1 MELSGQTI
9 LRKNEYLRFKIYT
22 SMKKFLFLLLS
33 FSAFSD
39 VKLPTLVSNGMVL
52 QRDIPVKIWGWAN
65 AGEKVTVTFK
75 GKKIRAIGDSKGNWA
90 CTLPATPAGGPY
102 EIKVNEVLLKDVLF
116 GDVWLC
122 SGQSNMVINMERV
135 KEKYPADIASANNP
149 QIRNFFI
156 PTAISKV
163 DIKQNLPASSWL
175 PVTPENVLQ
184 MGAVSYFFARDLY
197 AKYQVPIGIINSSVG
212 GTPIESWISEEGL
225 KEFPAYI
232 KDTTKTAPPAPTAKK
247 STDRGLSEK
256 WASES
261 NQPKGWKRFAIP
273 GFWEDQGLRDLNGV
287 VWFRREIEIPASL
300 AGQPAKLFM
309 GRIVDADQV
318 FVNGEQVGNVTYQYP
333 PRRYTV
339 KKDLLKA
346 GKNVVVIRVTNT
358 AGKGGFVP
366 DKRYEMIVGDRS
378 IDLQGDWEYK
388 VGEVFPPVV
397 EKPAPSNFTP
407 TALYNAMIAPFLPY
421 SLKGVVWY
429 QGETNVWKPEVY
441 ASLLPALAK
450 DWRTKF
456 KQPELPFLYVQ
467 LPGFQDRNFLPS
479 ESNMAVLREGQLTSL
494 RIPRSGMAVTL
505 DLGEWNDI
513 HPLTKK
519 PIGERLALVARKI
532 AYGENLVSSGPIY
545 ESNAIEGNRIRIR
558 FGETGSGLAINKTDE
573 DELTYFAIAGKDKK
587 FVWAKAIIERNTVVV
602 WSDEV
607 AEPVYVRYGWAD
619 NPEGA
624 NLINVEG
631 LPASPF
637 RTDF

>member
-1 MELSGQTI
+1 
-9 LRKNEYLRFKIYT
+9 
-22 SMKKFLFLLLS
+22 MKKLLFLLLS
-33 FSAFSD
+33 FSAFAD
-39 VKLPTLVSNGMVL
+39 VKLPSLVSNGMVL

-65 AGEKVTVTFK
+65 PGEKVTVSFK
-75 GKKIRAIGDSKGNWA
+75 GKKIRSSADAMGNWSA
-90 CTLPATPAGGPY
+90 TLPATPAGGPY
-102 EIKVNEVLLKDVLF
+102 EILVNEIRLQDVLF

-122 SGQSNMVINMERV
+122 SGQSNMVLNMERV
-135 KEKYPADIASANNP
+135 KEKYSTDIASANYP

-156 PTAISKV
+156 PTAISKIDV
-163 DIKQNLPASSWL
+163 KQDLPASSWL
-175 PVTPENVLQ
+175 PVNPENVLL

-212 GTPIESWISEEGL
+212 GTPIESWISEDGL
-225 KEFPAYI
+225 KEFPAYM
-232 KDTTKTAPPAPTAKK
+232 KDTTHTSASPPAPRK
-247 STDRGLSEK
+247 SADRGLSEK
-256 WASES
+256 WASPAYL
-261 NQPKGWKRFAIP
+261 PKGWKRFAIP

-287 VWFRREIEIPASL
+287 VWFRREIEIPSSL
-300 AGQPAKLFM
+300 AGMPAKLFM

-339 KKDLLKA
+339 KNGLLKA
-346 GKNVVVIRVTNT
+346 GKNLVVIRVTNT
-358 AGKGGFVP
+358 SGKGGFVP
-366 DKRYEMIVGDRS
+366 DKQYELIVGNQT

-388 VGEVFPPVV
+388 VGEVFPPVT
-397 EKPAPSNFTP
+397 EKPAPSAYTP

-421 SLKGVVWY
+421 SLKGFVWY
-429 QGETNVWKPEVY
+429 QGESNVGKPGVY
-441 ASLLPALAK
+441 ESLLPALAN

-479 ESNMAVLREGQLTSL
+479 ESNMAVLREGQLKSL
-494 RIPRSGMAVTL
+494 NIPRSGMAVTL

-519 PIGERLALVARKI
+519 PIGERLALAARKI
-532 AYGENLVSSGPIY
+532 AYGENIVSSGPIY

-558 FGETGSGLAINKTDE
+558 FRETGSGLAIKKTDE

-607 AEPVYVRYGWAD
+607 AEPMYVRYGWAD
-619 NPEGA
+619 NPDGA

-637 RTDF
+637 RTDN

>member
-1 MELSGQTI
+1 
-9 LRKNEYLRFKIYT
+9 
-22 SMKKFLFLLLS
+22 MKKLLFLLLS
-33 FSAFSD
+33 FSAFAD
-39 VKLPTLVSNGMVL
+39 VKLPSLVSNGMVL

-65 AGEKVTVTFK
+65 PGEKVTVSFK
-75 GKKIRAIGDSKGNWA
+75 GKKIRSSADAMGNWSA
-90 CTLPATPAGGPY
+90 TLPATPAGGPY
-102 EIKVNEVLLKDVLF
+102 EILVNEIRLQDVLF

-122 SGQSNMVINMERV
+122 SGQSNMVLNMERV
-135 KEKYPADIASANNP
+135 KEKYSTDITSANYP

-156 PTAISKV
+156 PTAISKIDV
-163 DIKQNLPASSWL
+163 KQDLPASSWL
-175 PVTPENVLQ
+175 PVNPENVLL

-212 GTPIESWISEEGL
+212 GTPIESWISEDGL
-225 KEFPAYI
+225 KEFPAYM
-232 KDTTKTAPPAPTAKK
+232 KDTTHTSASPPAPRK
-247 STDRGLSEK
+247 SADRGLSEK
-256 WASES
+256 WASPAYL
-261 NQPKGWKRFAIP
+261 PKGWKRFAIP

-287 VWFRREIEIPASL
+287 VWFRREIEIPSSL
-300 AGQPAKLFM
+300 AGMPAKLFM

-339 KKDLLKA
+339 KNGLLKA
-346 GKNVVVIRVTNT
+346 GKNLVVIRVTNT
-358 AGKGGFVP
+358 SGKGGFVP
-366 DKRYEMIVGDRS
+366 DKQYELIVGNQT

-388 VGEVFPPVV
+388 VGEVFPPVT
-397 EKPAPSNFTP
+397 EKSAPSAYTP

-421 SLKGVVWY
+421 SLKGFVWY
-429 QGETNVWKPEVY
+429 QGESNVGKPGVY
-441 ASLLPALAK
+441 ESLLPALAN

-479 ESNMAVLREGQLTSL
+479 ESNMAVLREGQLKSL
-494 RIPRSGMAVTL
+494 NIPRSGMAVTL

-519 PIGERLALVARKI
+519 PIGERLALAARKI
-532 AYGENLVSSGPIY
+532 AYGENIVSSGPIY

-558 FGETGSGLAINKTDE
+558 FRETGSGLAIKKTDE

-607 AEPVYVRYGWAD
+607 AEPMYVRYGWAD
-619 NPEGA
+619 NPDGA

-637 RTDF
+637 RTDN

>member
-1 MELSGQTI
+1 
-9 LRKNEYLRFKIYT
+9 
-22 SMKKFLFLLLS
+22 MKKLLFLLLS
-33 FSAFSD
+33 FSAFAD
-39 VKLPTLVSNGMVL
+39 VKLPSLVSNGMVL

-65 AGEKVTVTFK
+65 PGEKVTVSFK
-75 GKKIRAIGDSKGNWA
+75 GKKIRSSADAMGNWSA
-90 CTLPATPAGGPY
+90 TLPATPAGGPY
-102 EIKVNEVLLKDVLF
+102 EILVNEIRLQDVLF

-122 SGQSNMVINMERV
+122 SGQSNMVLNMERV
-135 KEKYPADIASANNP
+135 KEKYSTDITSANYP

-156 PTAISKV
+156 PTAISKIDV
-163 DIKQNLPASSWL
+163 KQDLPSSSWL
-175 PVTPENVLQ
+175 PVNPENVLL

-212 GTPIESWISEEGL
+212 GTPIESWISEDGL
-225 KEFPAYI
+225 KEFPAYM
-232 KDTTKTAPPAPTAKK
+232 KDTTHTSASPPAPRK
-247 STDRGLSEK
+247 SADRGLSEK
-256 WASES
+256 WASPAYL
-261 NQPKGWKRFAIP
+261 PKGWKRFAIP

-287 VWFRREIEIPASL
+287 VWFRREIEIPSSL
-300 AGQPAKLFM
+300 AGMPAKLFM

-339 KKDLLKA
+339 KNGLLKA
-346 GKNVVVIRVTNT
+346 GKNLVVIRVTNT
-358 AGKGGFVP
+358 SGKGGFVP
-366 DKRYEMIVGDRS
+366 DKQYELIVGNQT

-388 VGEVFPPVV
+388 VGEVFPPVT
-397 EKPAPSNFTP
+397 EKSAPSAYTP

-421 SLKGVVWY
+421 SLKGFVWY
-429 QGETNVWKPEVY
+429 QGESNVGKPGVY
-441 ASLLPALAK
+441 ESLLPALAN

-479 ESNMAVLREGQLTSL
+479 ESNMAVLREGQLKSL
-494 RIPRSGMAVTL
+494 NIPRSGMAVTL

-519 PIGERLALVARKI
+519 PIGERLALAARKI
-532 AYGENLVSSGPIY
+532 AYGENIVSSGPIY

-558 FGETGSGLAINKTDE
+558 FRETGSGLAIKKTDE

-607 AEPVYVRYGWAD
+607 AEPMYVRYGWAD
-619 NPEGA
+619 NPDGA

-637 RTDF
+637 RTDN

>member
-1 MELSGQTI
+1 
-9 LRKNEYLRFKIYT
+9 
-22 SMKKFLFLLLS
+22 MKKIFFLLLS
-33 FSAFSD
+33 FAAFSD
-39 VKLPTLVSNGMVL
+39 VKLPSLVSNGMVL
-52 QRDIPVKIWGWAN
+52 QRDMPVKIWGWGN
-65 AGEKVTVTFK
+65 PGEKVNVTFK
-75 GKKIRAIGDSKGNWA
+75 GKKMRAIGDSKGNWA

-102 EIKVNEVLLKDVLF
+102 EITINEKSVKDVLF

-135 KEKYPADIASANNP
+135 KEKYSADIASANNP

-163 DIKQNLPASSWL
+163 DVRPDLPASSWL
-175 PVTPENVLQ
+175 PVNPENVLQ

-197 AKYQVPIGIINSSVG
+197 AQYHVPIGIINSSVG
-212 GTPIESWISEEGL
+212 GAPIESWISEAGL
-225 KEFPAYI
+225 KEFPAYV
-232 KDTTKTAPPAPTAKK
+232 KDTTRTIPAPPAPRK
-247 STDRGLSEK
+247 SADRGLSEK
-256 WASES
+256 WENPSYS
-261 NQPKGWKRFAIP
+261 PKGWKRFSIP

-287 VWFRREIEIPASL
+287 VWFRREIDIPEAL

-318 FVNGEQVGNVTYQYP
+318 FVNGEQVGNITYQYP
-333 PRRYTV
+333 PRRYNV
-339 KKDLLKA
+339 KSGVLKA
-346 GKNVVVIRVTNT
+346 GKNLIVIRVTNT

-366 DKRYEMIVGDRS
+366 DKPYELIVGDKTV
-378 IDLQGDWEYK
+378 DLQGDWIYK
-388 VGEVFPPVV
+388 VGEVFPPVA

-407 TALYNAMIAPFLPY
+407 TALYNAMIAPFTSY
-421 SLKGVVWY
+421 ALKGFVWY

-441 ASLLPALAK
+441 QQLLPALAK
-450 DWRTKF
+450 DWRTQF
-456 KQPELPFLYVQ
+456 NQPDLPFLYVQ
-467 LPGFQDRNFLPS
+467 LPGFQDRTMLPA
-479 ESNMAVLREGQLTSL
+479 ESNMAVLRDGQLKSL
-494 RIPRSGMAVTL
+494 SIPRSGMAVTL

-519 PIGERLALVARKI
+519 PIGERLALAARKL
-532 AYGENLVSSGPIY
+532 AYGENIVSSGPIY
-545 ESNAIEGNRIRIR
+545 ESNQIEGNRIRIR
-558 FGETGSGLAINKTDE
+558 FRETGSGLSINKTDE

-607 AEPVYVRYGWAD
+607 ADPVYVRYGWAD

-637 RTDF
+637 RTDY

>member
-1 MELSGQTI
+1 
-9 LRKNEYLRFKIYT
+9 
-22 SMKKFLFLLLS
+22 MKKIFFLLLS
-33 FSAFSD
+33 FAAFSE
-39 VKLPTLVSNGMVL
+39 VKLPSLVSNGMVL
-52 QRDIPVKIWGWAN
+52 QRDMPVKIWGWAN
-65 AGEKVTVTFK
+65 PGEKVNVTFK

-102 EIKVNEVLLKDVLF
+102 EITINEKSVKDVLF

-122 SGQSNMVINMERV
+122 AGQSNMVINMERV

-163 DIKQNLPASSWL
+163 DARTDLPASYWL

-197 AKYQVPIGIINSSVG
+197 AQYQVPIGIINSSVG
-212 GTPIESWISEEGL
+212 GTPIESWISEAGL
-225 KEFPAYI
+225 KEFPAYV
-232 KDTTKTAPPAPTAKK
+232 KDTSRLSPPSVIAKK
-247 STDRGLSEK
+247 STDRGLTEK
-256 WASES
+256 WA
-261 NQPKGWKRFAIP
+261 NPAYVPKGWKRFSIP

-300 AGQPAKLFM
+300 AGLPAKLFM

-318 FVNGEQVGNVTYQYP
+318 FVNGEQVGNITYQYP
-333 PRRYTV
+333 PRRYNV
-339 KKDLLKA
+339 KSGLLKT
-346 GKNVVVIRVTNT
+346 GKNLIAIRVTNT

-366 DKRYEMIVGDRS
+366 DKPYELIVGDQTV
-378 IDLQGDWEYK
+378 DLQGDWTYK
-388 VGEVFPPVV
+388 VGEVFPPIV

-407 TALYNAMIAPFLPY
+407 TALYNAMIAPFTSY
-421 SLKGVVWY
+421 SLKGFVWY

-441 ASLLPALAK
+441 QQLLPALTK
-450 DWRTKF
+450 DWRAQF
-456 KQPELPFLYVQ
+456 QQPELPFLYVQ
-467 LPGFQDRNFLPS
+467 LPGFQDRTMLPA
-479 ESNMAVLREGQLTSL
+479 ESNMAVLRDGQLKSL
-494 RIPRSGMAVTL
+494 SIPRSGMAVTL

-519 PIGERLALVARKI
+519 PIGERLALAARKL
-532 AYGENLVSSGPIY
+532 AYGEDIVSSGPIY
-545 ESNAIEGNRIRIR
+545 ESNQIEGNRIRIR
-558 FGETGSGLAINKTDE
+558 FRETGSGLSINKTDE
-573 DELTYFAIAGKDKK
+573 DELMQFAIAGKGKK

-602 WSDEV
+602 WSDEIT
-607 AEPVYVRYGWAD
+607 EPMYVRYAWAD

-624 NLINVEG
+624 NLINAEG

-637 RTDF
+637 RTDN

>member
-1 MELSGQTI
+1 
-9 LRKNEYLRFKIYT
+9 
-22 SMKKFLFLLLS
+22 MKKFLFLLLS

-65 AGEKVTVTFK
+65 PGEKVTVTIK
-75 GKKIRAIGDSKGNWA
+75 GKKLRTVTDASGNWST
-90 CTLPATPAGGPY
+90 TLPATPAGGPY
-102 EIKVNEVLLKDVLF
+102 EIFINEKSVKDVLF

-163 DIKQNLPASSWL
+163 DIKQDLPASSWL
-175 PVTPENVLQ
+175 PVTPENVLL

-225 KEFPAYI
+225 KEFPAYV

-247 STDRGLSEK
+247 SDDRGLTEK
-256 WASES
+256 WASLS
-261 NQPKGWKRFAIP
+261 YSPKGWKRFAIP
-273 GFWEDQGLRDLNGV
+273 GFWEDQGLKDLNGV
-287 VWFRREIEIPASL
+287 VWFRREIEIPSSL
-300 AGQPAKLFM
+300 AGLPAKLFM

-346 GKNVVVIRVTNT
+346 GKNLVVIRVTNT

-366 DKRYEMIVGDRS
+366 DKRYEMLVGDRS
-378 IDLQGDWEYK
+378 FDLQGDWEYK
-388 VGEVFPPVV
+388 VGEVFPLLV

-407 TALYNAMIAPFLPY
+407 TALYNAMIAPILNY
-421 SLKGVVWY
+421 SLKGIVWY
-429 QGETNVWKPEVY
+429 QGETNVWKPDVY

-479 ESNMAVLREGQLTSL
+479 ESNMAVLREGQLKSL
-494 RIPRSGMAVTL
+494 SIPRSAMAVTL

-519 PIGERLALVARKI
+519 PIGERLALAARKI
-532 AYGENLVSSGPIY
+532 AYGENIVSSGPIY

-558 FGETGSGLAINKTDE
+558 FRETGSGLAINKTDE

-607 AEPVYVRYGWAD
+607 AEPMYVRYGWAD

>member
-1 MELSGQTI
+1 
-9 LRKNEYLRFKIYT
+9 
-22 SMKKFLFLLLS
+22 
-33 FSAFSD
+33 
-39 VKLPTLVSNGMVL
+39 MVL

-65 AGEKVTVTFK
+65 PGEKVTVTIK
-75 GKKIRAIGDSKGNWA
+75 GKKLRTVTDASGNWST
-90 CTLPATPAGGPY
+90 TLPATPAGGPY
-102 EIKVNEVLLKDVLF
+102 EIFINEKSVKDVLF

-163 DIKQNLPASSWL
+163 DIKQDLPASSWL
-175 PVTPENVLQ
+175 PVTPENVLL

-225 KEFPAYI
+225 KEFPAYV

-247 STDRGLSEK
+247 STDRGLTEK
-256 WASES
+256 WASLNYS
-261 NQPKGWKRFAIP
+261 PKGWKRFAIP
-273 GFWEDQGLRDLNGV
+273 GFWEDQGLKDLNGV
-287 VWFRREIEIPASL
+287 VWFRREIEIPSSL
-300 AGQPAKLFM
+300 AGLPAKLFM

-339 KKDLLKA
+339 KNGILKA
-346 GKNVVVIRVTNT
+346 GKNLVVIRVTNT

-366 DKRYEMIVGDRS
+366 DKRYEMLVGDRS
-378 IDLQGDWEYK
+378 FDLQGDWEYK

-421 SLKGVVWY
+421 SLKGIVWY
-429 QGETNVWKPEVY
+429 QGETNVWKPDVY

-456 KQPELPFLYVQ
+456 NQPELPFLYVQ

-479 ESNMAVLREGQLTSL
+479 ESNMAVLREGQLKSL
-494 RIPRSGMAVTL
+494 HIPRSGMAVTL

-519 PIGERLALVARKI
+519 PIGERLALAARKI
-532 AYGENLVSSGPIY
+532 AYGENIVSSGPIY

-558 FGETGSGLAINKTDE
+558 FRETGSGLAINKTDE

-607 AEPVYVRYGWAD
+607 AEPMYVRYGWAD

-637 RTDF
+637 RTNF

>member
-1 MELSGQTI
+1 
-9 LRKNEYLRFKIYT
+9 
-22 SMKKFLFLLLS
+22 MKKLLFLLLS

-39 VKLPTLVSNGMVL
+39 VKLPSLVSNGMVL

-65 AGEKVTVTFK
+65 PGEKVNVSFK
-75 GKKIRAIGDSKGNWA
+75 GKKIRTSADAKGNWSA
-90 CTLPATPAGGPY
+90 TLPATPAGGPY
-102 EIKVNEVLLKDVLF
+102 EILVNEIRLQDVLF

-122 SGQSNMVINMERV
+122 SGQSNMVLNMERV
-135 KEKYPADIASANNP
+135 KEKYSTDIASANYP

-156 PTAISKV
+156 PTAISKIDV
-163 DIKQNLPASSWL
+163 KQDLPASSWL
-175 PVTPENVLQ
+175 PVSPENVLL
-184 MGAVSYFFARDLY
+184 MGAVSYFFAHDLY
-197 AKYQVPIGIINSSVG
+197 TKYQVPIGIINSSVG
-212 GTPIESWISEEGL
+212 GTPIESWISEDGL
-225 KEFPAYI
+225 KEFPAYV
-232 KDTTKTAPPAPTAKK
+232 KDTTKTAPPTPTVKK
-247 STDRGLSEK
+247 SADRGLAEK

-261 NQPKGWKRFAIP
+261 YQPKGWKRFAIP

-287 VWFRREIEIPASL
+287 VWFRREIQIPASL
-300 AGQPAKLFM
+300 AGMPAKLFM

-339 KKDLLKA
+339 KNGLLKA
-346 GKNVVVIRVTNT
+346 GKNLVVIRVTNT

-366 DKRYEMIVGDRS
+366 DKRYEMLVGDRS

-388 VGEVFPPVV
+388 VGEVFPPVT
-397 EKPAPSNFTP
+397 EKPAPSAYTP

-421 SLKGVVWY
+421 SLKGIVWY
-429 QGETNVWKPEVY
+429 QGESNVGKPGVY
-441 ASLLPALAK
+441 ESLLPALAK
-450 DWRTKF
+450 DWRAQF

-479 ESNMAVLREGQLTSL
+479 ESNMAVLREGQLKSL
-494 RIPRSGMAVTL
+494 SIPRSGMAVTL

-519 PIGERLALVARKI
+519 PIGERLALAARKI
-532 AYGENLVSSGPIY
+532 AYGENIISSGPIY
-545 ESNAIEGNRIRIR
+545 ESNQIEGGRIRIR
-558 FGETGSGLAINKTDE
+558 FRETGSGLAINKTDE
-573 DELTYFAIAGKDKK
+573 DELMQFAIAGKDKK

-607 AEPVYVRYGWAD
+607 AEPMYVRYGWAD

-624 NLINVEG
+624 NLMNVEG

-637 RTDF
+637 RTDN

>member
-1 MELSGQTI
+1 
-9 LRKNEYLRFKIYT
+9 
-22 SMKKFLFLLLS
+22 MKKFLFLLLS
-33 FSAFSD
+33 FSAFSE
-39 VKLPTLVSNGMVL
+39 VKLPALVSNGMVL

-65 AGEKVTVTFK
+65 PSEKVTVTFK
-75 GKKIRAIGDSKGNWA
+75 GKKLRTIADASGNWI
-90 CTLPATPAGGPY
+90 CTLTATPAGGPY
-102 EIKVNEVLLKDVLF
+102 EIFINEKSVKDVLF

-135 KEKYPADIASANNP
+135 KEKYPTDIASANNP

-163 DIKQNLPASSWL
+163 ELKQDLPASSWL

-225 KEFPAYI
+225 KEFPAYV
-232 KDTTKTAPPAPTAKK
+232 KDTSSAGPPPPAPRK
-247 STDRGLSEK
+247 STDRGLIEK
-256 WASES
+256 WASPS
-261 NQPKGWKRFAIP
+261 YSPKGWKRFSIP
-273 GFWEDQGLRDLNGV
+273 GFWEDQGLKDLNGV

-300 AGQPAKLFM
+300 AGLPAKLFM
-309 GRIVDADQV
+309 GRIVDADQI

-346 GKNVVVIRVTNT
+346 GKNLVVIRVTNS

-366 DKRYEMIVGDRS
+366 DKRYEMLIGDQT

-388 VGEVFPPVV
+388 VGEVFPPVI

-407 TALYNAMIAPFLPY
+407 TALYNAMIAPFLNY
-421 SLKGVVWY
+421 SLKGIVWY

-479 ESNMAVLREGQLTSL
+479 ESNMAVLREGQLKSL
-494 RIPRSGMAVTL
+494 SIPRSAMAVTL

-519 PIGERLALVARKI
+519 PIGERLALAARKI
-532 AYGENLVSSGPIY
+532 AYGENIVSSGPIY

-558 FGETGSGLAINKTDE
+558 FRETGSGLAINKTDE

-607 AEPVYVRYGWAD
+607 AVPMYVRYGWAD

>member
-1 MELSGQTI
+1 
-9 LRKNEYLRFKIYT
+9 
-22 SMKKFLFLLLS
+22 MKKFLFLLLS

-65 AGEKVTVTFK
+65 AGEKVIVTFK
-75 GKKIRAIGDSKGNWA
+75 GKKLRALTDASGNWA

-102 EIKVNEVLLKDVLF
+102 EIQVNEIRLKDVLF

-163 DIKQNLPASSWL
+163 DVKQDLPASSWL

-225 KEFPAYI
+225 KEFPAYV

-247 STDRGLSEK
+247 STDRGLTEK
-256 WASES
+256 WA
-261 NQPKGWKRFAIP
+261 NPAYQPKGWKRFAIP
-273 GFWEDQGLRDLNGV
+273 GFWEDQGLKDLNGV
-287 VWFRREIEIPASL
+287 VWFRREIEIPSSL
-300 AGQPAKLFM
+300 AGLPAKLLM

-346 GKNVVVIRVTNT
+346 GKNLVVIRVTNT

-397 EKPAPSNFTP
+397 EKPTPSNFTP

-421 SLKGVVWY
+421 SLKGIVWY

-450 DWRTKF
+450 DWRTQF

-479 ESNMAVLREGQLTSL
+479 ESNMAVLREGQLKSL
-494 RIPRSGMAVTL
+494 SIPRSAMAVTL

-519 PIGERLALVARKI
+519 PIGERLALAARKI

-558 FGETGSGLAINKTDE
+558 FRETGSGLAINKTDE

-607 AEPVYVRYGWAD
+607 AEPLYVRYGWAD

>member
-1 MELSGQTI
+1 
-9 LRKNEYLRFKIYT
+9 
-22 SMKKFLFLLLS
+22 MKKFLFLLLS

-39 VKLPTLVSNGMVL
+39 VKLPSLVSNGMVL
-52 QRDIPVKIWGWAN
+52 QRDIPVKIWGWASP
-65 AGEKVTVTFK
+65 GEKINVAFK
-75 GKKIRAIGDSKGNWA
+75 GKKLRTLTDASGNWA

-163 DIKQNLPASSWL
+163 DVRNDLPASSWL
-175 PVTPENVLQ
+175 PVNPENVLQ

-212 GTPIESWISEEGL
+212 GTPIESWISEAGL
-225 KEFPAYI
+225 KEFPAYV
-232 KDTTKTAPPAPTAKK
+232 KDTSKIVAPAAPAKK
-247 STDRGLSEK
+247 SADRGLAEK
-256 WASES
+256 WA
-261 NQPKGWKRFAIP
+261 NPAYRPKGWKRYAIP

-287 VWFRREIEIPASL
+287 VWFRREIDIPSSL
-300 AGQPAKLFM
+300 AGLPAKLFM

-346 GKNVVVIRVTNT
+346 GKNLVVIRVTNT

-407 TALYNAMIAPFLPY
+407 TALYNAMIAPFLDY
-421 SLKGVVWY
+421 SLKGIVWY

-441 ASLLPALAK
+441 QQLLPALAK
-450 DWRTKF
+450 DWRTQF
-456 KQPELPFLYVQ
+456 KQPELPFLCVQ
-467 LPGFQDRNFLPS
+467 LPGFQDRTMLPA
-479 ESNMAVLREGQLTSL
+479 ESNMAVLREGQLKSL
-494 RIPRSGMAVTL
+494 SIPRSAMTVTL

-519 PIGERLALVARKI
+519 PIGERLALAARKI

-545 ESNAIEGNRIRIR
+545 ESNAIEGNRIRLR
-558 FGETGSGLAINKTDE
+558 FRETGSGLAINKTDE

-587 FVWAKAIIERNTVVV
+587 FVWGKAIIERNTVVV
-602 WSDEV
+602 WSDEIT
-607 AEPVYVRYGWAD
+607 EPMYVRYGWAD

-624 NLINVEG
+624 NLMNVEG

>member
-1 MELSGQTI
+1 
-9 LRKNEYLRFKIYT
+9 
-22 SMKKFLFLLLS
+22 MKKFLFLLLS

-75 GKKIRAIGDSKGNWA
+75 GKKLRVLTDASGNWST
-90 CTLPATPAGGPY
+90 TLPATPAGGPY
-102 EIKVNEVLLKDVLF
+102 EIQVNEIRLKDVLF

-135 KEKYPADIASANNP
+135 KEKYPTDIASANNP

-163 DIKQNLPASSWL
+163 DVKQDLPASSWL

-225 KEFPAYI
+225 KEFPAYV
-232 KDTTKTAPPAPTAKK
+232 KDTTKTASPAPTAKK
-247 STDRGLSEK
+247 STDRGLAEK
-256 WASES
+256 WASPS
-261 NQPKGWKRFAIP
+261 YSPKGWKRFAIP
-273 GFWEDQGLRDLNGV
+273 GFWEDQGLKDLNGV
-287 VWFRREIEIPASL
+287 VWFRREIEIPTSL
-300 AGQPAKLFM
+300 AGLPAKLFM

-346 GKNVVVIRVTNT
+346 GKNLVVIRVTNT

-366 DKRYEMIVGDRS
+366 DKKYEMLVGDQT

-388 VGEVFPPVV
+388 VGEVFPPLV

-421 SLKGVVWY
+421 SLKGIVWY
-429 QGETNVWKPEVY
+429 QGETNVWKPDVY

-479 ESNMAVLREGQLTSL
+479 ESNMAVLREGQLKSL
-494 RIPRSGMAVTL
+494 HIPRSGMAVTL

-519 PIGERLALVARKI
+519 PIGERLALAARKI
-532 AYGENLVSSGPIY
+532 AYGENIVSSGPIY

-558 FGETGSGLAINKTDE
+558 FRETGSGLAINKTDE
-573 DELTYFAIAGKDKK
+573 DELTYFVIAGKDKK

-607 AEPVYVRYGWAD
+607 AEPMYVRYGWAD

-624 NLINVEG
+624 NLMNVEG

>member
-1 MELSGQTI
+1 
-9 LRKNEYLRFKIYT
+9 
-22 SMKKFLFLLLS
+22 MKKLLFLLLS
-33 FSAFSD
+33 FSAFAD
-39 VKLPTLVSNGMVL
+39 VKLPSLVSNGMVL

-65 AGEKVTVTFK
+65 PGEKVTVSFK
-75 GKKIRAIGDSKGNWA
+75 GKKIRTSADAMGNWTT
-90 CTLPATPAGGPY
+90 TLPATPAGGPY
-102 EIKVNEVLLKDVLF
+102 EILVNEIRLQDVLF

-122 SGQSNMVINMERV
+122 SGQSNMVLNMERV
-135 KEKYPADIASANNP
+135 KEKYSTDIASANYP

-156 PTAISKV
+156 PTAISKIDV
-163 DIKQNLPASSWL
+163 KQDLPSSSWL
-175 PVTPENVLQ
+175 PVNPENVLL

-212 GTPIESWISEEGL
+212 GTPIESWISEDGL
-225 KEFPAYI
+225 KEFPAYM
-232 KDTTKTAPPAPTAKK
+232 KDTTHTSASPPAPRK
-247 STDRGLSEK
+247 SADRGLSEK
-256 WASES
+256 WASPAYL
-261 NQPKGWKRFAIP
+261 PKGWKRYAIP

-287 VWFRREIEIPASL
+287 VWFRREIEIPSSL
-300 AGQPAKLFM
+300 AGMPAKLFM

-339 KKDLLKA
+339 KNGLLKA
-346 GKNVVVIRVTNT
+346 GKNLVVIRVTNT
-358 AGKGGFVP
+358 SGKGGFVP
-366 DKRYEMIVGDRS
+366 DKQYELIVGNQT

-388 VGEVFPPVV
+388 VGEVFPPVT
-397 EKPAPSNFTP
+397 EKPAPSAYTP

-421 SLKGVVWY
+421 SLKGFVWY
-429 QGETNVWKPEVY
+429 QGESNVGKPGVY
-441 ASLLPALAK
+441 ESLLPALAN

-479 ESNMAVLREGQLTSL
+479 ESNMAVLREGQLKSL
-494 RIPRSGMAVTL
+494 NIPRSGMAVTL

-519 PIGERLALVARKI
+519 PIGERLALAARKI
-532 AYGENLVSSGPIY
+532 AYGENIVSSGPIY

-558 FGETGSGLAINKTDE
+558 FRETGSGLAIKKTDE

-607 AEPVYVRYGWAD
+607 AEPMYVRYGWAD

-637 RTDF
+637 RTDN

>member
-1 MELSGQTI
+1 L
-9 LRKNEYLRFKIYT
+9 
-22 SMKKFLFLLLS
+22 
-33 FSAFSD
+33 
-39 VKLPTLVSNGMVL
+39 
-52 QRDIPVKIWGWAN
+52 
-65 AGEKVTVTFK
+65 
-75 GKKIRAIGDSKGNWA
+75 
-90 CTLPATPAGGPY
+90 
-102 EIKVNEVLLKDVLF
+102 
-116 GDVWLC
+116 
-122 SGQSNMVINMERV
+122 
-135 KEKYPADIASANNP
+135 
-149 QIRNFFI
+149 
-156 PTAISKV
+156 
-163 DIKQNLPASSWL
+163 
-175 PVTPENVLQ
+175 
-184 MGAVSYFFARDLY
+184 
-197 AKYQVPIGIINSSVG
+197 
-212 GTPIESWISEEGL
+212 
-225 KEFPAYI
+225 
-232 KDTTKTAPPAPTAKK
+232 
-247 STDRGLSEK
+247 
-256 WASES
+256 
-261 NQPKGWKRFAIP
+261 PKGWKRYAIP

-300 AGQPAKLFM
+300 AGAPAKLFM

-333 PRRYTV
+333 PRRYMV
-339 KKDLLKA
+339 KNGLLKA
-346 GKNVVVIRVTNT
+346 GKNLVVIRVTNT

-397 EKPAPSNFTP
+397 EKPAPSAYTP
-407 TALYNAMIAPFLPY
+407 TALFNAMIAPFTAY
-421 SLKGVVWY
+421 TLKGFVWY
-429 QGETNVWKPEVY
+429 QGESNVGKPQVY
-441 ASLLPALAK
+441 EQLLPTLAK

-456 KQPELPFLYVQ
+456 KQPDLPFLYVQ

-479 ESNMAVLREGQLTSL
+479 ESNMAVLREGQLKGLS
-494 RIPRSGMAVTL
+494 IPRSAMAVTL

-519 PIGERLALVARKI
+519 PIGERLALAARKI
-532 AYGENLVSSGPIY
+532 AYGENIVSSGPIY

-558 FGETGSGLAINKTDE
+558 FRETGSGLAINKTDE

-607 AEPVYVRYGWAD
+607 AEPMFVRYGWAD

-637 RTDF
+637 RTDN

>member
-1 MELSGQTI
+1 
-9 LRKNEYLRFKIYT
+9 
-22 SMKKFLFLLLS
+22 MKKLLFLLLS
-33 FSAFSD
+33 FSAFAD
-39 VKLPTLVSNGMVL
+39 VKLPSLVSNGMVL
-52 QRDIPVKIWGWAN
+52 QRDIPMKIWGWAN
-65 AGEKVTVTFK
+65 PGEKVTVSFK
-75 GKKIRAIGDSKGNWA
+75 GKKIRSSADAMGNWSA
-90 CTLPATPAGGPY
+90 TLPATPAGGPY
-102 EIKVNEVLLKDVLF
+102 EILVNEIRLQDVLF

-122 SGQSNMVINMERV
+122 SGQSNMVLNMERV
-135 KEKYPADIASANNP
+135 KEKYSTDIASANYP

-156 PTAISKV
+156 PTAISKIDV
-163 DIKQNLPASSWL
+163 KQDLPSSSWL
-175 PVTPENVLQ
+175 PVNPENVLL

-212 GTPIESWISEEGL
+212 GTPIESWISEDGL
-225 KEFPAYI
+225 KEFPAYM
-232 KDTTKTAPPAPTAKK
+232 KDTTHTSASPPAPRK
-247 STDRGLSEK
+247 SADRGLSEK
-256 WASES
+256 WASPAYL
-261 NQPKGWKRFAIP
+261 PKGWKRYAIP

-287 VWFRREIEIPASL
+287 VWFRREIEIPSSL
-300 AGQPAKLFM
+300 AGMPAKLFM

-339 KKDLLKA
+339 KNGLLKA
-346 GKNVVVIRVTNT
+346 GKNLVVIRVTNT
-358 AGKGGFVP
+358 SGKGGFVP
-366 DKRYEMIVGDRS
+366 DKQYELIVGNQT

-388 VGEVFPPVV
+388 VGEVFPPVT
-397 EKPAPSNFTP
+397 EKPAPSAYTP

-421 SLKGVVWY
+421 SLKGFVWY
-429 QGETNVWKPEVY
+429 QGESNVGKPGVY
-441 ASLLPALAK
+441 ESLLPALAN

-479 ESNMAVLREGQLTSL
+479 ESNMAVLREGQLKSL
-494 RIPRSGMAVTL
+494 NIPRSGMAVTL

-519 PIGERLALVARKI
+519 PIGERLALAARKI
-532 AYGENLVSSGPIY
+532 AYGENIVSSGPIY

-558 FGETGSGLAINKTDE
+558 FRETGSGLAIKKTDE

-607 AEPVYVRYGWAD
+607 AEPMYVRYGWAD

-637 RTDF
+637 RTDN

>member
-1 MELSGQTI
+1 
-9 LRKNEYLRFKIYT
+9 
-22 SMKKFLFLLLS
+22 MKKIFFLLLS
-33 FSAFSD
+33 FAAFSD
-39 VKLPTLVSNGMVL
+39 VKLPSLVSNGMVL
-52 QRDIPVKIWGWAN
+52 QRDMPVKIWGWAN
-65 AGEKVTVTFK
+65 PGEKINVTFK
-75 GKKIRAIGDSKGNWA
+75 GKKIHAIGDSKGNWA

-102 EIKVNEVLLKDVLF
+102 EITINEKSVKDVLF

-122 SGQSNMVINMERV
+122 AGQSNMVINMERV

-163 DIKQNLPASSWL
+163 DVRNDLPASSWL
-175 PVTPENVLQ
+175 PVNPENVLQ

-197 AKYQVPIGIINSSVG
+197 AKYRVPIGIINSSVG
-212 GTPIESWISEEGL
+212 GTPIESWISEAGL
-225 KEFPAYI
+225 KEFPAYV
-232 KDTTKTAPPAPTAKK
+232 KDTTRTSPAPPAPRK
-247 STDRGLSEK
+247 SADRGLTEK
-256 WASES
+256 WASPS
-261 NQPKGWKRFAIP
+261 YAPKGWKRFSIP

-300 AGQPAKLFM
+300 AGLPAKLFM

-318 FVNGEQVGNVTYQYP
+318 FVNGEQVGNITYQYP
-333 PRRYTV
+333 PRRYNV
-339 KKDLLKA
+339 KNGLLKA
-346 GKNVVVIRVTNT
+346 GKNLIVIRVTNT

-366 DKRYEMIVGDRS
+366 DKQYEMIVGDKTV
-378 IDLQGDWEYK
+378 DLQGDWNYK
-388 VGEVFPPVV
+388 VGEVFPPVA

-407 TALYNAMIAPFLPY
+407 TALYNAMIAPFTSY
-421 SLKGVVWY
+421 ALKGFVWY

-441 ASLLPALAK
+441 QQLLPALAN
-450 DWRTKF
+450 DWRTQF
-456 KQPELPFLYVQ
+456 NQPDLPFLYVQ
-467 LPGFQDRNFLPS
+467 LPGFQDRTMLPA
-479 ESNMAVLREGQLTSL
+479 ESNMAVLRDGQLKSL
-494 RIPRSGMAVTL
+494 SIPRSGMAVTM

-519 PIGERLALVARKI
+519 PIGERLALSARKL
-532 AYGENLVSSGPIY
+532 AYGENIVSSGPIY
-545 ESNAIEGNRIRIR
+545 ESNQIEGNRIRIR
-558 FGETGSGLAINKTDE
+558 FRETGSGLSINKTDE
-573 DELTYFAIAGKDKK
+573 DELMQFAIAGKDKK

-607 AEPVYVRYGWAD
+607 AEPLYVRYAWAD

-637 RTDF
+637 RTDN

>member
-1 MELSGQTI
+1 
-9 LRKNEYLRFKIYT
+9 
-22 SMKKFLFLLLS
+22 MKKIFFLLLS
-33 FSAFSD
+33 FAAFSD
-39 VKLPTLVSNGMVL
+39 VKLPSLVSNGMVL
-52 QRDIPVKIWGWAN
+52 QRDMPVKIWGWAN
-65 AGEKVTVTFK
+65 PGEKVNVSFK
-75 GKKIRAIGDSKGNWA
+75 GKKLRTLADASGNWA

-102 EIKVNEVLLKDVLF
+102 EITINEKSVKDVLF

-122 SGQSNMVINMERV
+122 AGQSNMVINMERV

-163 DIKQNLPASSWL
+163 DVRNDLPASSWL

-212 GTPIESWISEEGL
+212 GTPIESWISEAGL
-225 KEFPAYI
+225 KEFPACA
-232 KDTTKTAPPAPTAKK
+232 KDTTRMSAVPPAPRK
-247 STDRGLSEK
+247 SADRGLTEK
-256 WASES
+256 WASS
-261 NQPKGWKRFAIP
+261 AYVPKGWNRFTIP

-300 AGQPAKLFM
+300 AGLPAKLFM

-318 FVNGEQVGNVTYQYP
+318 FVNGEQVGNITYQYP
-333 PRRYTV
+333 PRRYNV
-339 KKDLLKA
+339 KSGLLKA
-346 GKNVVVIRVTNT
+346 GKNLIVIRVTNT

-366 DKRYEMIVGDRS
+366 DKQYELIVGNQTV
-378 IDLQGDWEYK
+378 DLQGDWNYK
-388 VGEVFPPVV
+388 VGEVFPPIV

-407 TALYNAMIAPFLPY
+407 TALYNAMIAPFTSY
-421 SLKGVVWY
+421 SLKGFVWY

-441 ASLLPALAK
+441 QQLLPALAK
-450 DWRTKF
+450 DWRTQF
-456 KQPELPFLYVQ
+456 KQPDLPFLYVQ
-467 LPGFQDRNFLPS
+467 LPGFQDRTMLPA
-479 ESNMAVLREGQLTSL
+479 ESNMAVLRDGQLKSL
-494 RIPRSGMAVTL
+494 SVPRSGMAVTL

-519 PIGERLALVARKI
+519 PIGERLAQAARKL
-532 AYGENLVSSGPIY
+532 AYGENIVSSGPIY
-545 ESNAIEGNRIRIR
+545 ESNQIEGASIRIR
-558 FGETGSGLAINKTDE
+558 FRETGSGLSINKTDE
-573 DELTYFAIAGKDKK
+573 DELMQFAIAGKDKK

-607 AEPVYVRYGWAD
+607 PEPVYVRYGWAD

-637 RTDF
+637 RTDN